1 MVFKFNTSSINFDFD
16 RLINSSVNFDSDKFN
31 TFSVNF
37 DSVKVNTSCA
47 IFNSVKIN
55 KSSIN
60 FDNIFKPIFCQYQ
73 HIQYQFMVISRSSLI
88 NILLAQL
95 SGKNLLCT
103 FHKYKFI
110 MFVSGLGHTTFVYS
124 YQQSA
129 KFHTFKCDKSWM
141 SQLFHYIWKGK
152 KSKIQK

>member
-1 MVFKFNTSSINFDFD
+1 MSILTLTNLTPSV
-16 RLINSSVNFDSDKFN
+16 LILTLLKLTPLVQFLTLSKLTNPV
-31 TFSVNF
+31 
-37 DSVKVNTSCA
+37 
-47 IFNSVKIN
+47 
-55 KSSIN
+55 SILTMYL
-60 FDNIFKPIFCQYQ
+60 IFCQYQ

-124 YQQSA
+124 YQESA

-141 SQLFHYIWKGK
+141 SQLFNYIWKGN